1 MTVSKSI
8 GLVNWSND
16 GRRRGVDRRMNETT
30 ISVPDLNGLQSGE
43 LLERLGH
50 LYEHTPWIVRDALAQ
65 RPFASRLAF
74 QDALSATVRN
84 ADPAAK
90 LALIRE
96 HPDLVGDAALRGTL
110 TRASVDEQTAAGLS
124 ADDLSDDEREMFR
137 RLNATYRD
145 TFGFPFVI
153 CARDNRKVS
162 ILDGFDARL
171 RNDRETEIET
181 ALGEIEKIAA
191 YRLFDIMTDE

>member
-1 MTVSKSI
+1 M
-8 GLVNWSND
+8 
-16 GRRRGVDRRMNETT
+16 DRRVNETT
-30 ISVPDLNGLQSGE
+30 ISVPDLNGLESEE

-50 LYEHTPWIVRDALAQ
+50 LYEHTPWIVRDTLAQ

-191 YRLFDIMTDE
+191 YRLSDIMTDE